1 MCYNCFV
8 VQTCHGFICL
18 LCIEL
23 IQQSKTRWYKIY
35 NMEREYEK
43 NIRGTAGWRV
53 EKRLPS

>member
-23 IQQSKTRWYKIY
+23 TQSKTRWYKIY
-35 NMEREYEK
+35 NMEREFEK
-43 NIRGTAGWRV
+43 TIRGTAGWRV